1 MIAPTP
7 RPLRHLDLRGAVLDS
22 KQLMAL
28 GPVFAR
34 HFRVRV
40 ED

>member
-1 MIAPTP
+1 
-7 RPLRHLDLRGAVLDS
+7 VLDS
-22 KQLMAL
+22 NQLMAL